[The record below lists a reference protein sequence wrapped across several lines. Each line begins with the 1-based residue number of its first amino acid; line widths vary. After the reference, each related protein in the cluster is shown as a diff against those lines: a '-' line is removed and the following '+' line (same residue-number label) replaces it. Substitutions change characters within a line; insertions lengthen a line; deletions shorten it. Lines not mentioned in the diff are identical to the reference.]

1 MAEKHREQQQASA
14 KAAHQKRK
22 QARQTN
28 SKMLKSKPKRGGL
41 SPSPRR
47 KKEVHRSSP
56 HMRAVQRHAEDAGGD
71 LWETDQRLPGIGP
84 GSKNS
89 RAVEPSPYLQKHAP
103 RKVIKAKS
111 SASLPKILHRDTH
124 VQPGAE
130 EADSEVQQLIHQREK
145 IRSKYMQ
152 AEMKLKK
159 RAIEHKRK
167 QEMQAITSKLQGEIE
182 GWKEKIA
189 ILENSPVPSESSPT
203 SQPRSPSERIKELI
217 PDTSRSNRS
226 KQGAQQ
232 NTSSSNPADPSLD
245 KILQRLSEQRDMITQ
260 ASKHDVNLASPSGAA
275 QSPTFTSMMEKS
287 KLLGE
292 AAFVDLNP
300 NVGRAKAKASS

>member
-1 MAEKHREQQQASA
+1 MAENHREQQQASA

-47 KKEVHRSSP
+47 KKEVHRNI
-56 HMRAVQRHAEDAGGD
+56 RAVPRHAEDAGGD
-71 LWETDQRLPGIGP
+71 SWETDQRLPGIGP

-89 RAVEPSPYLQKHAP
+89 RGVEPSPYLQKHAP

-124 VQPGAE
+124 VQPDGAAE
-130 EADSEVQQLIHQREK
+130 EADSEVQQLIQQREK

-167 QEMQAITSKLQGEIE
+167 QEMQAITSKLQGEIDD
-182 GWKEKIA
+182 WKEKIA

-217 PDTSRSNRS
+217 PDTSRSSRS
-226 KQGAQQ
+226 KQASQQ
-232 NTSSSNPADPSLD
+232 NTSSSKPADPNLD
-245 KILQRLSEQRDMITQ
+245 KILQKLSEQRDMITQ
-260 ASKHDVNLASPSGAA
+260 ASKHDVNLAHPSGAA
-275 QSPTFTSMMEKS
+275 QSPTFTAMMDKS

-300 NVGRAKAKASS
+300 NVGRAKAKAGS